1 MSNQTNAMLRAIFKQ
16 CHDVLENTIA
26 DVDDAL
32 LNWQPPGLANS
43 IGANY
48 GHIVT
53 GEDFLV
59 NAMMR
64 KGAPL
69 LAGSWAG
76 KTGLSELPPVG
87 GGMREW
93 GQRVQIDL
101 PSLRAYAQAV
111 YASTDEYLATLSDA
125 DFDTVLQTQNFGTP
139 TIGWFLGGIVLANL
153 NWHTGEIACL
163 KGIQGKKGY
172 PF

>member
-1 MSNQTNAMLRAIFKQ
+1 VSNHTIEMFRAIFKQ
-16 CHDVLENTIA
+16 SHEVLENTIA
-26 DVDDAL
+26 DVDDTM

-43 IGANY
+43 IAANY

-64 KGAPL
+64 HGAPL
-69 LAGSWAG
+69 LASSWAG
-76 KTGLSELPPVG
+76 KTGLSEPAPVG
-87 GGMREW
+87 PGMREW

-101 PSLRAYAQAV
+101 PALRVYAQAV
-111 YASTDEYLATLSDA
+111 YTSLDEYLATLSDA
-125 DFDTVLQTQNFGTP
+125 DLETTLQTENFGTP
-139 TIGWFLGGIVLANL
+139 TIGWFLGGILLANL